1 MQSPTEEVDSINEDL
16 VSGHPVMHF
25 WGFDWGVS
33 KRPCQ
38 GWPAPPQRRF
48 PPPFPGFIDPSHAQL
63 DAGLIRPAL
72 LGEDFHGWVRSL
84 PRASCCR
91 RGQQVVSGVVARDQK
106 TKSEM

>member
-16 VSGHPVMHF
+16 VSGHPGMHF
-25 WGFDWGVS
+25 NGVGLDWGVS

-48 PPPFPGFIDPSHAQL
+48 PPPFPGFIDPHHAQL

-72 LGEDFHGWVRSL
+72 T
-84 PRASCCR
+84 
-91 RGQQVVSGVVARDQK
+91 RGRTFMDG
-106 TKSEM
+106 